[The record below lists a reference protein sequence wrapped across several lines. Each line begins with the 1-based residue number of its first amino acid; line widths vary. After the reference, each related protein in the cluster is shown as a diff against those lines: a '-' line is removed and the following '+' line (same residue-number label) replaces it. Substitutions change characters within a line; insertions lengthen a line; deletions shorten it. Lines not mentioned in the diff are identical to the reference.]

1 MFIDFKN
8 ISDNSRLWIYG
19 SAKVLTSDIQFSI
32 SKKIT
37 SFLNSWAHH
46 GKSLTCS
53 FTILYDRFIVIA
65 LDENINQTGGCSM
78 DGLQKL
84 ILKIDDDFSL
94 DLYNRLNVFINTE
107 NKITCIN
114 SNMLNANND
123 ITEDSLFFDLNISK
137 KKELSNWLIPI
148 KKGWCKRFLD

>member
-65 LDENINQTGGCSM
+65 LDEDINQTGGCSM

-148 KKGWCKRFLD
+148 KIGWCKRFLD

>member
-1 MFIDFKN
+1 
-8 ISDNSRLWIYG
+8 
-19 SAKVLTSDIQFSI
+19 
-32 SKKIT
+32 
-37 SFLNSWAHH
+37 
-46 GKSLTCS
+46 
-53 FTILYDRFIVIA
+53 
-65 LDENINQTGGCSM
+65 M

-84 ILKIDDDFSL
+84 ILKIDDDLSL

>member
-65 LDENINQTGGCSM
+65 LDEDINQTGGCSM

-114 SNMLNANND
+114 SNMLNTNCD

>member
-1 MFIDFKN
+1 MFVDFKN

-65 LDENINQTGGCSM
+65 LDEDINQTGGCSM

>member
-1 MFIDFKN
+1 MFVDFKN

-19 SAKVLTSDIQFSI
+19 SAKVLTSDIQISI
-32 SKKIT
+32 SKKII
-37 SFLNSWAHH
+37 SFLNSWVHH
-46 GKSLTCS
+46 GNSLTCS

-65 LDENINQTGGCSM
+65 LDEDINQTGGCSM

>member
-19 SAKVLTSDIQFSI
+19 SAKVLTSDIQISI
-32 SKKIT
+32 SKKII
-37 SFLNSWAHH
+37 SFLNSWVHH
-46 GKSLTCS
+46 GNSLTCS
-53 FTILYDRFIVIA
+53 FTILHERFIVIA
-65 LDENINQTGGCSM
+65 LDEDINQTGGCSM

-84 ILKIDDDFSL
+84 ILKIDEDFCL
-94 DLYNRLNVFINTE
+94 DLYNRLNVFINAK

-114 SNMLNANND
+114 SNMLKTNYD

-137 KKELSNWLIPI
+137 KKDLSSWLIPI

>member
-46 GKSLTCS
+46 GKYLTCS

-65 LDENINQTGGCSM
+65 LDEDINQTGGCSM

-148 KKGWCKRFLD
+148 KIGWCKRFLD

>member
-65 LDENINQTGGCSM
+65 LDEDINQTGGCSM

-114 SNMLNANND
+114 SNMLIANND

>member
-65 LDENINQTGGCSM
+65 LDEDINQTGGCSM

-137 KKELSNWLIPI
+137 KKELSNWLIPV